1 VINEEGAAGRLNASG
16 RFFVSAE
23 YTVEL
28 HYPRLVLT
36 QGRAPFD
43 FEVAGQG
50 GKFTYVYG
58 MRKDELRLLPHDP
71 TWEEDF
77 RAEKGRIAERLG
89 DPSARIEHVGSTS
102 IPSVHA
108 KPILDLAIL
117 CGAKG
122 VGEVAS
128 ALEALGYEFRGQ
140 FDEEVGHYYAVLER
154 GRVRL
159 CQAHI
164 FIGETAEW
172 RSTLT
177 FRDVLR
183 LNRELAREYDEY
195 KLGLAETAADKRAY
209 AEVKSRWVDGFMP
222 KVLAAAR
229 AAGFDTESAE

>member
-1 VINEEGAAGRLNASG
+1 
-16 RFFVSAE
+16 
-23 YTVEL
+23 
-28 HYPRLVLT
+28 
-36 QGRAPFD
+36 
-43 FEVAGQG
+43 
-50 GKFTYVYG
+50 
-58 MRKDELRLLPHDP
+58 MRKDELRLLPHDAV
-71 TWEEDF
+71 WAEDF
-77 RAEKGRIAERLG
+77 RAERERIAECLC
-89 DPSARIEHVGSTS
+89 DSSVRIEHVGSTS

-140 FDEEVGHYYAVLER
+140 FDEQVGHYYAVLEQ

-164 FIGETAEW
+164 FPEETAEW
-172 RSTLT
+172 ASMLM

-183 LNRELAREYDEY
+183 LNRGLAREYDEY
-195 KLGLAETAADKRAY
+195 KLGLAETTADKGVY
-209 AEVKSRWVDGFMP
+209 AEIKTRWLDDFMP

-229 AAGFDTESAE
+229 VLGVDRT